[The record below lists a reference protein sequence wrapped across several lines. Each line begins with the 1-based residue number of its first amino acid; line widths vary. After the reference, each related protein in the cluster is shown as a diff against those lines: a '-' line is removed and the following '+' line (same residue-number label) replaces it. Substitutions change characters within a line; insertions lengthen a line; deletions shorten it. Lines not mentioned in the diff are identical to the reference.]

1 MVGLPLEL
9 ILKEVLGKDSPD
21 IWIFTNLPRDIA
33 YWIPICINFVPADAV
48 SVPFYTQKCKLR
60 I

>member
-9 ILKEVLGKDSPD
+9 ILKEVLGKDALD
-21 IWIFTNLPRDIA
+21 IWIFTHLPRDIA
-33 YWIPICINFVPADAV
+33 YWIPIRINFVPADVV